1 MNDILDANTYS
12 QLTQENVEEK
22 PVDFKEIRTVLNGVY
37 GGSQNADSE
46 ESNFPMQ
53 QKILL
58 CSLMLMLN
66 KGKNK
71 DINIGRVTEI
81 TYSYIYL
88 V

>member
-1 MNDILDANTYS
+1 M
-12 QLTQENVEEK
+12 
-22 PVDFKEIRTVLNGVY
+22 Y